1 MPQCYVI
8 CTVSVLWRSCFMIWT
23 LSLWKFSNI
32 WVCDCSLFAV
42 EAGAGRVFACDCSST
57 MIQIASDVL
66 HANGVADKV
75 TLINKLSTDIIIPLD
90 VPSRWL
96 FSTNYIQLFFHLL
109 WVCGTTCLYNL
120 KTSFAADFDPEDGG
134 NKFPW
139 NTRNT
144 DHYHAVLIVYST
156 PHAILLVI

>member
-1 MPQCYVI
+1 MPQCYVM
-8 CTVSVLWRSCFMIWT
+8 CTVSILLRSCFMIWT

-32 WVCDCSLFAV
+32 WICDCSLFAV

-90 VPSRWL
+90 MPSRWL

-120 KTSFAADFDPEDGG
+120 NISFPANFDPEDGG
-134 NKFPW
+134 GKFPW
-139 NTRNT
+139 NIRNT
-144 DHYHAVLIVYST
+144 DHYHAVLNVYST
-156 PHAILLVI
+156 PHAILLVT